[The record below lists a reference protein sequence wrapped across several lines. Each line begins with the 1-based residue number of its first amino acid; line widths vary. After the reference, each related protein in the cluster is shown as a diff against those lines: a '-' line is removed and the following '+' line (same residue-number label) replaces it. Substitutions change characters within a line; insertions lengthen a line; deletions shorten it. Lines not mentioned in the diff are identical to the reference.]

1 VTASAAVPTSAVAR
15 IRALPLWRPLAVR
28 DFRLLWSG
36 ETVSL
41 LGDQFHFVALAWL
54 VLQVTGSG
62 LALGTVL
69 LASQIPR
76 AVTLLVGGALSDRLP
91 ARSLLL
97 ASNLIRAG
105 LSAGIALLIFGSAIQ
120 LWQLA
125 LIGVA
130 FGIVDAIHMPAFRS
144 LVPRTV
150 DEGGIAPANALVE
163 STMQLANLVGPP
175 LAGLFVATVGIGAS
189 FGLDALSFVVAA
201 FTVFLLTA
209 GRRAAIAPTP
219 AADDATGETGEAT
232 EAAPGM
238 LESIRSGLGYVFG
251 MGSVRTVFVVSVI
264 VNFALNGP
272 AAVGL
277 PWLADQVFDAGSVGF
292 GLLLGAWGAG
302 ALAGGLLCGAT
313 GGRIGSG
320 QALLV
325 LIALLGL
332 GMIGVGLSTVLPLTL
347 VVLAAM
353 GVIVGYLNVLVIS
366 WFQRRTDPSML
377 GRLMSIMF
385 LAGSVAGPFSFALSG
400 VLVDTVGAGVFILSG
415 ALVLLTSAITA
426 LARAMPDFG
435 PDAPAPAT
443 AAST

>member
-1 VTASAAVPTSAVAR
+1 MTASTAAGTTPLGRV
-15 IRALPLWRPLAVR
+15 RALPLWQPLAVR

-62 LALGTVL
+62 FALGTVL

-76 AVTLLVGGALSDRLP
+76 AITLLIGGALSDRLP

-105 LSAGIALLIFGSAIQ
+105 LSAAIALLIFGAAVQ

-125 LIGVA
+125 LIGIA

-150 DEGGIAPANALVE
+150 DEDAIAPANALVE
-163 STMQLANLVGPP
+163 STMQLSSLFGPP

-201 FTVFLLTA
+201 FTVFLLA
-209 GRRAAIAPTP
+209 GGRRAAIASSTSS
-219 AADDATGETGEAT
+219 AGTADAPDEPGA
-232 EAAPGM
+232 AAPGM
-238 LESIRSGLGYVFG
+238 LDSIRSGLAYVFG
-251 MGSVRTVFVVSVI
+251 MGSVRTVFVVSVV

-313 GGRIGSG
+313 GGRFGSG
-320 QALLV
+320 QALLG
-325 LIALLGL
+325 LIGLLGV
-332 GMIGVGLSTVLPLTL
+332 GMVAVGLSTMLPLTL
-347 VVLAAM
+347 LILAAM

-366 WFQRRTDPSML
+366 WFQRRTEPSML

-385 LAGSVAGPFSFALSG
+385 LAGSIAGPFSFALTG
-400 VLVDTVGAGVFILSG
+400 VLVDTVGAGVFVLSG
-415 ALVLLTSAITA
+415 LLVLITCVVTA
-426 LARAMPDFG
+426 VARAMPDFG
-435 PDAPAPAT
+435 PDAPT
-443 AAST
+443 TTTRAAA

>member
-1 VTASAAVPTSAVAR
+1 VTASAAAPASPVAR
-15 IRALPLWRPLAVR
+15 MRALPLWRPLAVR

-76 AVTLLVGGALSDRLP
+76 AITLLVGGALSDRLP

-97 ASNLIRAG
+97 ASNLIRAA
-105 LSAGIALLIFGSAIQ
+105 LSAVIALLIFGTAVE

-125 LIGVA
+125 LIGIA

-150 DEGGIAPANALVE
+150 DAAAIAPANALVE
-163 STMQLANLVGPP
+163 STMQLANLFGPP

-201 FTVFLLTA
+201 VTVFLLTA
-209 GRRAAIAPTP
+209 GRRAAIATTP
-219 AADDATGETGEAT
+219 AEDDAAGEAAGPA
-232 EAAPGM
+232 EAVPGM
-238 LESIRSGLGYVFG
+238 LDSIRSGLAYVFG

-320 QALLV
+320 QALV
-325 LIALLGL
+325 VPIALLGV
-332 GMIGVGLSTVLPLTL
+332 GMVAVGLSTALPLTL
-347 VVLAAM
+347 LILAAM

-385 LAGSVAGPFSFALSG
+385 LAGSIAGPFSFALSG
-400 VLVDTVGAGVFILSG
+400 VLVDTVGAALFILSG
-415 ALVLLTSAITA
+415 ALVLVTSLVTA
-426 LARAMPDFG
+426 LARAMPDLG
-435 PDAPAPAT
+435 ADAPSVT
-443 AAST
+443 NIAST